1 MRYII
6 KLFCL
11 ILKIIEEII
20 MKLIPQFCHEDDSN
34 VHLPRL
40 CEHMDRFIGADDVT
54 IMQGTPFDPLEGV
67 IAVDEYGRI
76 IPFTVSPSELEN
88 PCEVGVHKFVYMTEN
103 YLDERNVTVIQA
115 PAPTFEGLT
124 NITVGLDESFGTL
137 QGVTATDAHGN
148 SVAVTCVEG
157 SSYIATQ
164 VGQQTLHYT
173 ASDACGNV
181 GTAERIITV
190 EAGHFEGL
198 TDASVNQGLGFDLRQ
213 GVTAYTYSGTQTEFS
228 TDPDAIEA
236 CELGEQTVT
245 YTAMGIVPTDRTITV
260 LPIANPT
267 ISGVSEP
274 IEVKPSEEFDPLS
287 GVTATDG
294 NGIDITADV
303 TVRQLTYRTVLYR
316 DGTFIINEKDID
328 QASNEALHGGTATNV
343 YPPFDPNGA
352 TDVDKYIFAGRNR
365 PWEGQR
371 EAVLS
376 VEIGSPISPT
386 STAYWFSAFNACTSM
401 DLTMLDT
408 SRVTAMNEMFNQCSY
423 ITSFNIS
430 HFDTSNVTDMS
441 YMFNNCVH
449 LTSLDLSNFDTS
461 KVANMNHMFSYTTEL
476 VTINLT
482 SFDTSNVTNF
492 ESMFEENDAL
502 VTLDLS
508 SFDTSNVINM
518 SRMFLSATALTTIY
532 ASQAFVVQQ
541 VQNSTDMF
549 VYDNRLVGGLGT
561 RYSSSFTDKTRAKI
575 DGGSSDPGYFTQKPT
590 A

>member
-1 MRYII
+1 
-6 KLFCL
+6 
-11 ILKIIEEII
+11 

-103 YLDERNVTVIQA
+103 YLDERNVTVVQA
-115 PAPTFEGLT
+115 SAPTFEGLT

-157 SSYIATQ
+157 SSYTATQ

-173 ASDACGNV
+173 ATDACGNV

-213 GVTAYTYSGTQTEFS
+213 GVTAYTYSGSQTEFS

-245 YTAMGIVPTDRTITV
+245 YTAMGVEPTDRTITV
-260 LPIANPT
+260 LPIADPT

-294 NGIDITADV
+294 NGIDITANI
-303 TVRQLTYRTVLYR
+303 TVRQL
-316 DGTFIINEKDID
+316 
-328 QASNEALHGGTATNV
+328 
-343 YPPFDPNGA
+343 P
-352 TDVDKYIFAGRNR
+352 
-365 PWEGQR
+365 
-371 EAVLS
+371 
-376 VEIGSPISPT
+376 
-386 STAYWFSAFNACTSM
+386 
-401 DLTMLDT
+401 
-408 SRVTAMNEMFNQCSY
+408 
-423 ITSFNIS
+423 
-430 HFDTSNVTDMS
+430 
-441 YMFNNCVH
+441 
-449 LTSLDLSNFDTS
+449 
-461 KVANMNHMFSYTTEL
+461 
-476 VTINLT
+476 
-482 SFDTSNVTNF
+482 
-492 ESMFEENDAL
+492 
-502 VTLDLS
+502 
-508 SFDTSNVINM
+508 
-518 SRMFLSATALTTIY
+518 
-532 ASQAFVVQQ
+532 
-541 VQNSTDMF
+541 
-549 VYDNRLVGGLGT
+549 
-561 RYSSSFTDKTRAKI
+561 
-575 DGGSSDPGYFTQKPT
+575 
-590 A
+590 